1 MGPFDGVAAWFIQ
14 KHTTNEPFVV
24 FLGQGHWPML
34 KYFIPTLEA
43 AVPFNESPLIAAKS

>member
-1 MGPFDGVAAWFIQ
+1 MFEYSFGRFVHLPQ
-14 KHTTNEPFVV
+14 PFVV